1 MLTLPAYDMLSFSEV
16 SAAVTPEAF
25 VPVDPDAMAPS
36 FTG

>member
-1 MLTLPAYDMLSFSEV
+1 MLTLPEYDIAEFSEV